1 MIKVD
6 GILLIDKEPGMTSRD
21 VVNIVGKIL
30 GTKKI
35 GHTGTLDPIATGVL
49 ALCVGKATKAC
60 DMITNYNKEYIAE
73 VTLGIETDTLDITGN
88 IIKEEITN
96 VTKENLIKML
106 KDFIGDIKQE
116 APKYSAIK
124 INGKKLYEYAR
135 QNIDIKLPT
144 RDIKI
149 YNIELIG
156 DIKIVDNRQTF
167 IIKCFVSKGTYIR
180 SLVRD
185 IGYSL
190 GTCAVMTNLRRI
202 KQGNYLIEDC
212 KKIDDIRQGLYKM
225 ISLNEI
231 FYDMETITAKEDLL
245 KRIKNGAVIE
255 RTFSNDLVKIIDESN
270 NVIAIYQVD
279 SKDSTKAKPY
289 KMFL

>member
-1 MIKVD
+1 MD
-6 GILLIDKEPGMTSRD
+6 GLLLIDKESGMTSRD

-35 GHTGTLDPIATGVL
+35 GHTGTLDPMATGVL
-49 ALCVGKATKAC
+49 VLCVGKATKAC

-73 VTLGIETDTLDITGN
+73 VTLGLDTDTLDITGN
-88 IIKEEITN
+88 IIKEESTN
-96 VTKENLIKML
+96 ISKEELNIKL
-106 KDFIGDIKQE
+106 KDFIGNIKQE
-116 APKYSAIK
+116 VPKYSAIK

-149 YNIELIG
+149 FNIELIG
-156 DIKIVDNRQTF
+156 DIKIVNNRQTF
-167 IIKCFVSKGTYIR
+167 IIKCSVSKGTYIR

-190 GTCAVMTNLRRI
+190 GTFAVMSSLRRT

-212 KKIDDIRQGLYKM
+212 EKIDDIKQGLYKM
-225 ISLNEI
+225 ISLDDI
-231 FYDMETITAKEDLL
+231 FFDMETIIAQEDLL
-245 KRIKNGAVIE
+245 KRIKNGAIID
-255 RTFSNDLVKIIDESN
+255 RTFINNMVKIVYNSN
-270 NVIAIYQVD
+270 NVIAIYQID
-279 SKDSTKAKPY
+279 PKDSTKARPY